1 MSLLNIIGG
10 VTSIIDKFVTSPEDK
25 IKAQQHVLDL
35 QNQLYQEQI
44 KTNQIEAQ
52 HRTIFVAGW
61 RPFIGWVCGA
71 SLCWNY
77 MGYPISSFF
86 LTSKGI
92 EVPPPI
98 MADYLFELMFGMLG
112 LGGFR
117 TFEKYKNISK

>member
-1 MSLLNIIGG
+1 MSLLSIIGG
-10 VTSIIDKFVTSPEDK
+10 VTSIIDKFITNPEDK
-25 IKAQQHVLDL
+25 IKAKQHVLDL
-35 QNQLYQEQI
+35 QHQLYQEQI

-71 SLCWNY
+71 SLFWNFV
-77 MGYPISSFF
+77 GYPISSFF

-98 MADYLFELMFGMLG
+98 MAEYLFELMFGMLG

-117 TFEKYKNISK
+117 TFEKYKRIAK